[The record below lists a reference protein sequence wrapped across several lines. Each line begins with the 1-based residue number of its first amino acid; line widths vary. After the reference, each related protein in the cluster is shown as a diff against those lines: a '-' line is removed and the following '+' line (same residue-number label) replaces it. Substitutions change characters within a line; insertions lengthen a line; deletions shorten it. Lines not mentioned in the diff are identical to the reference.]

1 MFSLR
6 LQPLI
11 TNQPLLL
18 KQVVVY
24 LLDGVT
30 PASLFHPI
38 TNQPISNVLK
48 TDASG
53 FISFKTVALNTLT
66 FRTLVGLTQ
75 SGSAYTLYD
84 TSNPLPAP
92 TVETEIALLPCAE
105 MIVEGYAVKVN
116 ALNQLERCS
125 ATNLADLNTLIGL
138 AKQTGNIGDVI
149 AISEDEFMVNTA
161 WAWQP
166 KKPVFLGTDG
176 TLTQSLIGVLFVQ
189 QVGVALTPTKIVI
202 RISQPIRRA

>member
-1 MFSLR
+1 MFLLR
-6 LQPLI
+6 LQCLVN
-11 TNQPLLL
+11 NQPLLL

-53 FISFKTVALNTLT
+53 FISFKIVALNTLT
-66 FRTLVGLTQ
+66 FRTLVGLTL
-75 SGSAYTLYD
+75 SPSAYTLYD
-84 TSNPLPAP
+84 TSNPLPSP
-92 TVETEIALLPCAE
+92 TVETEITLPCAE

-125 ATNLADLNTLIGL
+125 AFNLTHLNTLIGL
-138 AKQTGNIGDVI
+138 AKQTGNIGNVI
-149 AISEDEFMVNTA
+149 AVAEDEFMTNTA

-166 KKPVFLGTDG
+166 DKPVFLGTDG

-202 RISQPIRRA
+202 RISQPIKRA

>member
-1 MFSLR
+1 MYLLR
-6 LQPLI
+6 VQAVINGQP
-11 TNQPLLL
+11 QFL
-18 KQVVVY
+18 KQVAIYYADTSTVAV
-24 LLDGVT
+24 LFD
-30 PASLFHPI
+30 PA
-38 TNQPISNVLK
+38 TEQPISNVLK

-53 FISFKTVALNTLT
+53 FISFKIVALNTLT
-66 FRTLVGLTQ
+66 FRTLVGLTL
-75 SGSAYTLYD
+75 SPSAYTLYD

-92 TVETEIALLPCAE
+92 TVETEIALPCAE

-138 AKQTGNIGDVI
+138 AKQTGNIGDII
-149 AISEDEFMVNTA
+149 AVSEDEFMVNTA

-202 RISQPIRRA
+202 RISQPIKRA